1 MWQSPYNIRAQ
12 VVEQLALVVV
22 PQKFLTPEVC
32 SSKSNIGRGVG
43 CQMVIMLAFYSNDP
57 SSNPAEVYNFL
68 YGNTNKQKQ
77 YLGWPLFQKNWQF
90 LFNVDQLKDENK
102 EKGMEWERNI

>member
-1 MWQSPYNIRAQ
+1 MANGLGSGGGQ
-12 VVEQLALVVV
+12 V
-22 PQKFLTPEVC
+22 
-32 SSKSNIGRGVG
+32 
-43 CQMVIMLAFYSNDP
+43 LAFYSNDP

-102 EKGMEWERNI
+102 EKGLEWERNI